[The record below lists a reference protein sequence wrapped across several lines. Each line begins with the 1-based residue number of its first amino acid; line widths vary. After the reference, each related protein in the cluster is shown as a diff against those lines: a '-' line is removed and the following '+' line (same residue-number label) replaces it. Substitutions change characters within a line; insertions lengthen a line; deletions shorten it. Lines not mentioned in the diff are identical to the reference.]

1 MALNNSKDKDQLN
14 SYYNFIEKGEDL
26 YNNLIKDDQIHIE
39 KELADEYITRDSFLS
54 KVSVSKGW
62 LLFWLKV
69 NRKGIMVISSSA
81 AALLLLLMLFTP
93 FVSNI
98 PIDNQVSLQHDILPA
113 DGKVTIQLSSGE
125 IIPIDSVS
133 VISERISGVSL
144 DKTNQTISYQN
155 ISEDNEVVNKKRVE
169 DIKNNVLNIPKGK
182 SYSLVLSDGT
192 KVWINSESSVEYPIV
207 FSKDKRVVKV
217 VGEAFF
223 DVKEDAS
230 RPFIVETSGY
240 QVKVLGTKFN
250 VKSYSDDLVSATTL
264 VSGAVDILSNKLK
277 ESISIKPGQQFTIN
291 SISGAVD
298 VKEVDT
304 DIYTSWI
311 DNRLKLDQMP
321 LNEIIKLLMRRYDV
335 DFYFSDETAK
345 NELFNGVVP
354 LNDNLNVILWQ
365 LSKVSS
371 LSFEIEG
378 DLIIVKKRD

>member
-133 VISERISGVSL
+133 VIAERISGVSL

-155 ISEDNEVVNKKRVE
+155 ISEDNEVVNKKRLE
-169 DIKNNVLNIPKGK
+169 NTKRNVLNIPKGK

-192 KVWINSESSVEYPIV
+192 KVWINSESSVEYPIA

-264 VSGAVDILSNKLK
+264 VSGAVDIISNKLN

-345 NELFNGVVP
+345 DELFNGVVP

>member
-81 AALLLLLMLFTP
+81 AALLLLLMVFTP

-98 PIDNQVSLQHDILPA
+98 SIDNQVSLQHDILPA

>member
-14 SYYNFIEKGEDL
+14 SYYSFIEKGEDL
-26 YNNLIKDDQIHIE
+26 YNNLIVDDQIDIE
-39 KELADEYITRDSFLS
+39 KELAEEYIRRDSFLS

-62 LLFWLKV
+62 LLFWLKI

-93 FVSNI
+93 FVSKI
-98 PIDNQVSLQHDILPA
+98 SIDNQVSLQYDILPA

-155 ISEDNEVVNKKRVE
+155 ITEDIDVVNKRRVE
-169 DIKNNVLNIPKGK
+169 VTKNNVLNIPKGK

-223 DVKEDAS
+223 DVK
-230 RPFIVETSGY
+230 
-240 QVKVLGTKFN
+240 
-250 VKSYSDDLVSATTL
+250 
-264 VSGAVDILSNKLK
+264 
-277 ESISIKPGQQFTIN
+277 
-291 SISGAVD
+291 
-298 VKEVDT
+298 
-304 DIYTSWI
+304 
-311 DNRLKLDQMP
+311 
-321 LNEIIKLLMRRYDV
+321 
-335 DFYFSDETAK
+335 
-345 NELFNGVVP
+345 
-354 LNDNLNVILWQ
+354 
-365 LSKVSS
+365 
-371 LSFEIEG
+371 
-378 DLIIVKKRD
+378 